1 MREVLLERAQGLAA
15 RLPWLG
21 IGPDLCALPLAD
33 LWAVYRFL
41 QRLANV

>member
-1 MREVLLERAQGLAA
+1 MRDVLLERAQGLAT

-21 IGPDLCALPLAD
+21 IGPDLATLSLIE

-41 QRLANV
+41 QRLAND